1 LAEILK
7 YKNRILIIRLSSLG
21 DILLTTPVIRS
32 IKTQH
37 PHIMI
42 DFLLKEQYQ
51 NTLKHNKYISNLFL
65 YESDL
70 GYLTNNNYDLII
82 DLQNNFRS
90 RKVVNKL
97 RVHSLKFKKNNF
109 KKILLVNLKINMLKS
124 LPQIPARYAKIV
136 PNFKLDEKGLDI
148 FLPNDIKPIL
158 KEGIKYIGFAPGS
171 RHYTKMWPLEYYL
184 ELGKLLSEND
194 YKIVLFG
201 GKNDKQVCDKFNL
214 ELNSSI
220 NLSNNDNLFKT
231 AINMKQCL
239 AIICNDSGLMH
250 VACAL
255 KIPVLTFFGSTVKE
269 FGFTPYKNQNLILE
283 NNSLNCRPCSH
294 IGRSSCPKNHF
305 NCMKE
310 LTPQL
315 AYSKLKE
322 MLAQ

>member
-1 LAEILK
+1 
-7 YKNRILIIRLSSLG
+7 
-21 DILLTTPVIRS
+21 
-32 IKTQH
+32 
-37 PHIMI
+37 
-42 DFLLKEQYQ
+42 
-51 NTLKHNKYISNLFL
+51 
-65 YESDL
+65 L